1 MATDELHAPVS
12 AEEIF
17 AGQMIRPLPAG
28 TALEAAF
35 LLVKLDDGNWCAR
48 QVGTAYN
55 RVEFLG
61 QLSAYTHSLLQDE
74 ADGWLDDDD
83 DSTPPH

>member
-1 MATDELHAPVS
+1 MASDELRVPVHAD
-12 AEEIF
+12 EIF
-17 AGQMIRPLPAG
+17 GGSTIKPLPVG
-28 TALEAAF
+28 TSLESAF

-48 QVGTAYN
+48 QVGAAYN

-74 ADGWLDDDD
+74 AEGWLEDDT
-83 DSTPPH
+83 DS

>member
-1 MATDELHAPVS
+1 MATDELRAPVL
-12 AEEIF
+12 ADEIF
-17 AGQMIRPLPAG
+17 AGQTIRPLPAG

-74 ADGWLDDDD
+74 ADGWLDSEE
-83 DSTPPH
+83 DSTPAR